1 MWELEWKR
9 FEQITEA
16 YFNRIGWRT
25 RPARIGPEGGVDI
38 YLYKPDTTKVAAVVQ
53 GKAWNRY
60 KVGVKPVRELYG
72 VMAAESVSQGYF
84 VTSSEYTR
92 EALSFVQAKNIT
104 LIDSSALIERI
115 RALPKECQGELHR
128 MATDGDDQTPTCPRC
143 GRKMVRR
150 IAEKGRGA
158 GMPFWG
164 CPAYPRCKVV
174 LNVKNEA
181 DWPRGLWRGFF
192 SLLR

>member
-1 MWELEWKR
+1 MRELEWKR

-25 RPARIGPEGGVDI
+25 RPARIGPDGGVDI

-53 GKAWNRY
+53 CKAWNRY

-72 VMAAESVSQGYF
+72 IMAAESVSQGYF
-84 VTSSEYTR
+84 VTSGEYTL
-92 EALSFVQAKNIT
+92 EALSFVQGKNIT
-104 LIDSSALIERI
+104 LIDGSALIERI
-115 RALPKECQGELHR
+115 RALPKEFQEELHR
-128 MATDGDDQTPTCPRC
+128 MATDGDYKTPTCPRC

-150 IAEKGRGA
+150 IGEKGRGA

-164 CPAYPRCKVV
+164 CPAYPRCQAV
-174 LNVKNEA
+174 LNMKNEA
-181 DWPRGLWRGFF
+181 DWIGGLSSGFF